1 MARDESPV
9 LLLDAAVLLAAPVL
23 AWPRAGLLEYL
34 LLAALLAWP
43 QAGLLVLL
51 RVWFQVGLQGEVG

>member
-1 MARDESPV
+1 